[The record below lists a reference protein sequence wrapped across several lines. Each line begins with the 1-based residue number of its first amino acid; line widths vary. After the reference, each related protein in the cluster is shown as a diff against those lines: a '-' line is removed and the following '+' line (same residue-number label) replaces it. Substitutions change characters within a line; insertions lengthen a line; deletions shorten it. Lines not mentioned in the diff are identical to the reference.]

1 MKQKRL
7 FLLSG
12 PAGCGKSTWAKSQ
25 VEKNG
30 GIWISRD
37 VIRFSMLQEGEDYF
51 SHEEEVFDLFLR
63 TIQNEINNPIA
74 TNIYVDATH
83 LNRAARDKVLRRL
96 NLDLLDETICVFFNI
111 DAETAIERNE
121 PRTGQAHVPRS
132 VIRRMALSHVMPSA
146 DEKFDYIIIIDK
158 EGNEVIINDFLNIGF
173 TF

>member
-1 MKQKRL
+1 MNQKRL

-37 VIRFSMLQEGEDYF
+37 AIRFNIIEARGGDYFDHEGE
-51 SHEEEVFDLFLR
+51 VFNLFISA
-63 TIQNEINNPIA
+63 IQGEINNPIG

-83 LNRAARDKVLRRL
+83 LNKAARDRVLKRL
-96 NLDLLDETICVFFNI
+96 NLDLLDEINCVFFDI

-132 VIRRMALSHVMPSA
+132 VIRRMALCHRKPES
-146 DEKFDYIIIIDK
+146 DEQFTHIITIDK
-158 EGNEVIINDFLNIGF
+158 EGNEVWN
-173 TF
+173 